1 MCDQDGSGGGDGSY
15 SGRIMGKREQGFF
28 SVLEAGVKLKLV
40 SRKKKVTSEKDFFQ
54 KEISCII

>member
-40 SRKKKVTSEKDFFQ
+40 SRKKK
-54 KEISCII
+54 